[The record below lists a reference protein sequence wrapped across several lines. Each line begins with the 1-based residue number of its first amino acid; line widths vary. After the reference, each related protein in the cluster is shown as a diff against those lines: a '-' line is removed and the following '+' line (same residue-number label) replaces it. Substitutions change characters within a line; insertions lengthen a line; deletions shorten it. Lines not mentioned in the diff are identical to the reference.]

1 MVVGHA
7 GQRGAVL
14 QAVRVD
20 VGDWRRDLRRR
31 RRGSGVVPGVGSRPV
46 ALQLGVVHQLRGDAG
61 LAGVSQSVL
70 HRPLQLHPPVLEPVS
85 DLEKRVGRMSKVGFI
100 YKPVLLTIATSAT

>member
-1 MVVGHA
+1 MVVGDA

-14 QAVRVD
+14 QAVWVD
-20 VGDWRRDLRRR
+20 VGDGRRDLRRR
-31 RRGSGVVPGVGSRPV
+31 HRGSGVVPGVGSRPV

-61 LAGVSQSVL
+61 LAGVGQSVL

-85 DLEKRVGRMSKVGFI
+85 DLE
-100 YKPVLLTIATSAT
+100 